1 MLVTIDKITKK
12 FYEQVIFDEASYVIH
27 DHDKIGI
34 IGVNGTG
41 KSTLL
46 KMIAQLESID
56 SGKIQ
61 TKKGIKISYL
71 AQAQNFDPNK
81 TINEV
86 AVKEMIHTNPHLNQ
100 YEIIAMLSKLGI
112 TDLDAKIDSLSGGQK
127 KRIALALTLLEKSD
141 LLILDEPTNH
151 LDHEM
156 IIWLEEYLQK
166 FTGALLMVTHDRFF
180 LDRVTTR
187 ILEINQTK
195 IYNHET
201 NYSGYLTRKLE
212 REQMELAS
220 ERKRNT
226 LIKKEQEWMNQG
238 IKARGTRSKKRVEK
252 FQELLN
258 TPKIQ
263 TKEQLQLDSF
273 VSRLGN
279 KTIELEAV
287 SKAYGEQQIIN
298 NFSYQFQKYDR
309 IGIVGNNGTG
319 KSTLLNMIT
328 QKIKPTSGTVEIG
341 ETIKIGYYCQEPVT
355 LDNNQKI
362 IDFISEIATEITMPS
377 GRMSASQLL
386 ETFLFDRK
394 KQYQYIEHLS
404 GGEKRRLYLLTI
416 LITAPNVL
424 VLDEPTNDLDIET
437 LTILEDFL
445 DDYPG
450 IIITVSHDRY
460 FLNRV
465 VDKIFE
471 IDEKANVNVYNE
483 GYGEYFSE
491 KTNKVET
498 KKEQIKPEKTHN
510 KGNNKTLKFT
520 YKEQQEFA
528 TIDQD
533 ISELETKISEID
545 TEIMKVGSDF
555 TKLNELT
562 SKRAELEENLLEKT
576 ERWFYLQDLNEKINN
591 KG

>member
-471 IDEKANVNVYNE
+471 IDEKANVNIYNE

-498 KKEQIKPEKTHN
+498 KKEQTKPEKIHN

>member
-46 KMIAQLESID
+46 KMIAQFESID
-56 SGKIQ
+56 SGKIL
-61 TKKGIKISYL
+61 TKKGLKISYL

-86 AVKEMIHTNPHLNQ
+86 AVNEMLSTNPHLNE

-112 TDLDAKIDSLSGGQK
+112 TELDTKINSLSGGQK

-180 LDRVTTR
+180 LDRVTNR

-263 TKEQLQLDSF
+263 AKEQLQLDSL

-287 SKAYGEQQIIN
+287 SKSYGEQQIIN
-298 NFSYQFQKYDR
+298 DFSYQFQKYDR

-328 QKIKPTSGTVEIG
+328 KKIEPTSGTVEIG

-377 GRMSASQLL
+377 GTMSASQLL

-471 IDEKANVNVYNE
+471 IDEKANVNIYNE
-483 GYGEYFSE
+483 GYGEYFS
-491 KTNKVET
+491 KKANKVEV
-498 KKEQIKPEKTHN
+498 KKVQAKPEKIHN

-533 ISELETKISEID
+533 ISNLEAKISEID
-545 TEIMKVGSDF
+545 AEIMNVGSDF
-555 TKLNELT
+555 EKLNELT
-562 SKRAELEENLLEKT
+562 TKRAELEENLLEKT